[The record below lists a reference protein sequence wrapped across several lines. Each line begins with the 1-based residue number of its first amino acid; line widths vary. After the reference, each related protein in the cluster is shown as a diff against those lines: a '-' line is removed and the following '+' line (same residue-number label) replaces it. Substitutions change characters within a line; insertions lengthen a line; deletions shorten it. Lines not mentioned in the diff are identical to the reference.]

1 MENKAN
7 ITSISIE
14 KNKIGI
20 KLSIIVPVYN
30 IIQYLP
36 KCLDSILS
44 QTLRDIEIICVDD
57 CSTDSSF
64 SILEEYK
71 SKDDRIK
78 LLKLAKNYGQG
89 YARNR
94 GIEIAQGEYIGF
106 VDGDDYI
113 DPNYFEALYN
123 SAVKNNA
130 DISVASILK
139 HKKNYKKYNVIYKK
153 EGIAENIQDKIKLC
167 GDKKKFFFYA
177 WNKIYKTDLIK
188 NNGIEFAQG
197 QIYEDVIFAIEALY
211 YSNRVVS
218 VPNIKYHYIERK
230 NSSVKR
236 KDITGKKEYDLTK
249 AYTEL
254 QDFCHEHNI
263 ILPERLNYFTSVWYN
278 PFIKTYIGKY
288 YAKKFLLGLVPI
300 KKKRINFSYP
310 IDLVYLWVDGNDYKW
325 KEKKEYW
332 QQRTAYNN
340 EVFSE
345 YRFINNEELKFSLR
359 SVEKY
364 CSWIN
369 KIYIITDNQAPEWL
383 KTCNDKINI
392 IFHKDLI
399 SDKNL
404 PLFNSEAIETY
415 LPYIPNLSECFLYA
429 NDDMF
434 FGKYVTKNFFYDENQ
449 QPIIRLKQQVSRRHC
464 KNNMYTRKILEMQK
478 IIRKAFH
485 KSYEYAPHHNID
497 AYKKSDFIE
506 CLEYFKEKVD
516 MTRTHKFRTENDFQ
530 RSIIGYYTLAKRNGR
545 MKLYSRVD
553 RWLDTYSRIKRF
565 LNHKYCADSIMIDCV
580 GEDYHKRLNKYNP
593 YLFCMND
600 IEKTTNADRVAMKK
614 FLQEL
619 FPNKSEFERDE
630 EVCQQ

>member
-263 ILPERLNYFTSVWYN
+263 ILPERLNYST
-278 PFIKTYIGKY
+278 K
-288 YAKKFLLGLVPI
+288 KKFGLITKYQGKFCCKYTLLGI
-300 KKKRINFSYP
+300 
-310 IDLVYLWVDGNDYKW
+310 
-325 KEKKEYW
+325 
-332 QQRTAYNN
+332 
-340 EVFSE
+340 
-345 YRFINNEELKFSLR
+345 
-359 SVEKY
+359 
-364 CSWIN
+364 
-369 KIYIITDNQAPEWL
+369 
-383 KTCNDKINI
+383 
-392 IFHKDLI
+392 
-399 SDKNL
+399 L
-404 PLFNSEAIETY
+404 PLFKIYSTETRNIFNIY
-415 LPYIPNLSECFLYA
+415 GVKIKLPKKEFVQA
-429 NDDMF
+429 
-434 FGKYVTKNFFYDENQ
+434 
-449 QPIIRLKQQVSRRHC
+449 
-464 KNNMYTRKILEMQK
+464 RK
-478 IIRKAFH
+478 
-485 KSYEYAPHHNID
+485 
-497 AYKKSDFIE
+497 
-506 CLEYFKEKVD
+506 
-516 MTRTHKFRTENDFQ
+516 ENDFYKYKKNKIDITTIPKATGKLRDIQ
-530 RSIIGYYTLAKRNGR
+530 LANLALLKELDYVCKQNKINYILDAGTLLGAIRHKGFIPWDDDVDIIMIRDDYNRIIEAFKETSRNSDIFADFYRDNVTNGQYFIKVQHRKCPFLSVDIFPIDDYGVSLTLKDQIHETKKIYKLIKSIKHTANQGLSNAELKHLIDETMVSKILPKDQIQQDIKPYFVYGIDSFHILKNWFVKRDTILPLRTINFENYEFTTVNNPDEFLRHIYGNYMTYPHK
-545 MKLYSRVD
+545 MKLLHSSYESISKEQWDVIRE
-553 RWLDTYSRIKRF
+553 LKRG
-565 LNHKYCADSIMIDCV
+565 V
-580 GEDYHKRLNKYNP
+580 
-593 YLFCMND
+593 
-600 IEKTTNADRVAMKK
+600 
-614 FLQEL
+614 
-619 FPNKSEFERDE
+619 
-630 EVCQQ
+630 

>member
-263 ILPERLNYFTSVWYN
+263 ILPERLNYST
-278 PFIKTYIGKY
+278 K
-288 YAKKFLLGLVPI
+288 KKFGLITKYQGKFCCKYTLLGI
-300 KKKRINFSYP
+300 
-310 IDLVYLWVDGNDYKW
+310 
-325 KEKKEYW
+325 
-332 QQRTAYNN
+332 
-340 EVFSE
+340 
-345 YRFINNEELKFSLR
+345 
-359 SVEKY
+359 
-364 CSWIN
+364 
-369 KIYIITDNQAPEWL
+369 
-383 KTCNDKINI
+383 
-392 IFHKDLI
+392 
-399 SDKNL
+399 L
-404 PLFNSEAIETY
+404 PLFKIYSTETRNIFNIY
-415 LPYIPNLSECFLYA
+415 GVKIKLPKKEFIQARKENDFYKYKKNKIDITTIPKATGKLRDIQLANLALLKEL
-429 NDDMF
+429 D
-434 FGKYVTKNFFYDENQ
+434 YV
-449 QPIIRLKQQVSRRHC
+449 C
-464 KNNMYTRKILEMQK
+464 KNNNLKYMLDGGTLLGAVRHKGFIPWDDDIDILMFREDYDK
-478 IIRKAFH
+478 IIEAFKSTSRNSDIYATFVRDKLTNGQYYIKVQH
-485 KSYEYAPHHNID
+485 K
-497 AYKKSDFIE
+497 K
-506 CLEYFKEKVD
+506 C
-516 MTRTHKFRTENDFQ
+516 
-530 RSIIGYYTLAKRNGR
+530 
-545 MKLYSRVD
+545 
-553 RWLDTYSRIKRF
+553 
-565 LNHKYCADSIMIDCV
+565 
-580 GEDYHKRLNKYNP
+580 P
-593 YLFCMND
+593 YLFVDIFPLDIYGEKLDTNQQKRKTKEIYKIINNLKSKINND
-600 IEKTTNADRVAMKK
+600 MSDEDLKSLLKDIMQEKVLSKNSNQDSNKSCYVYGIEFFHQIKNWFLDKEIVLPLQEIEFEGSK
-614 FLQEL
+614 FLTVNNPKIFLENIYGDYMSYPKKIKILHNSYKNLTEDQVL
-619 FPNKSEFERDE
+619 AINKFKEG
-630 EVCQQ
+630 VN

>member
-7 ITSISIE
+7 ITSVSIE
-14 KNKIGI
+14 KNRIGI

-57 CSTDSSF
+57 CSTDNSLN
-64 SILEEYK
+64 ILEEY
-71 SKDDRIK
+71 SLKDNRIK
-78 LLKLAKNYGQG
+78 LLKLDKNYGQG

-113 DPNYFEALYN
+113 DAKYFEALYN
-123 SAVKNNA
+123 SAVKQDA

-263 ILPERLNYFTSVWYN
+263 ILPERLNYSTKKNCGLITKYQ
-278 PFIKTYIGKY
+278 GKFCCKY
-288 YAKKFLLGLVPI
+288 TLLGLFPLFKIYSTETRNIFNIYGI
-300 KKKRINFSYP
+300 KIKLP
-310 IDLVYLWVDGNDYKW
+310 
-325 KEKKEYW
+325 KKE
-332 QQRTAYNN
+332 
-340 EVFSE
+340 
-345 YRFINNEELKFSLR
+345 FI
-359 SVEKY
+359 
-364 CSWIN
+364 
-369 KIYIITDNQAPEWL
+369 QA
-383 KTCNDKINI
+383 
-392 IFHKDLI
+392 
-399 SDKNL
+399 
-404 PLFNSEAIETY
+404 
-415 LPYIPNLSECFLYA
+415 
-429 NDDMF
+429 
-434 FGKYVTKNFFYDENQ
+434 
-449 QPIIRLKQQVSRRHC
+449 
-464 KNNMYTRKILEMQK
+464 RK
-478 IIRKAFH
+478 
-485 KSYEYAPHHNID
+485 
-497 AYKKSDFIE
+497 
-506 CLEYFKEKVD
+506 
-516 MTRTHKFRTENDFQ
+516 ENDFYKYKKNKIDITTIPKATGKLRDIQ
-530 RSIIGYYTLAKRNGR
+530 LANLALLKELDYVCKQNKINYILDAGTLLGAIRHKGFIPWDDDVDIIMIRDDYNRIIEAFKETSRNSDIFADFYRDNVTNGQYFIKVQHRKCPFLSVDIFPIDDYGVSLTLKDQIHETKKIYKLIKSIKHTAKQGLSNAELKHLIDETMVLKILPKDQIQQDIKPYFVYGIDSFHILKNWFVKRDTILPLRTINFENYEFTTVNNPDEFLRHIYGNYMTYPHK
-545 MKLYSRVD
+545 MKLLHSSYESISKEQWDVIRE
-553 RWLDTYSRIKRF
+553 LKRG
-565 LNHKYCADSIMIDCV
+565 V
-580 GEDYHKRLNKYNP
+580 
-593 YLFCMND
+593 
-600 IEKTTNADRVAMKK
+600 
-614 FLQEL
+614 
-619 FPNKSEFERDE
+619 
-630 EVCQQ
+630 

>member
-236 KDITGKKEYDLTK
+236 KDITGKKEHDLTL
-249 AYTEL
+249 AYTDL
-254 QDFCHEHNI
+254 QEFCHEHNI
-263 ILPERLNYFTSVWYN
+263 VLPERLNYST
-278 PFIKTYIGKY
+278 K
-288 YAKKFLLGLVPI
+288 KKFGLITKYEGKFCCKYTLLGL
-300 KKKRINFSYP
+300 
-310 IDLVYLWVDGNDYKW
+310 
-325 KEKKEYW
+325 
-332 QQRTAYNN
+332 
-340 EVFSE
+340 
-345 YRFINNEELKFSLR
+345 
-359 SVEKY
+359 
-364 CSWIN
+364 
-369 KIYIITDNQAPEWL
+369 
-383 KTCNDKINI
+383 
-392 IFHKDLI
+392 
-399 SDKNL
+399 L
-404 PLFNSEAIETY
+404 PLFKIYSTETRNIFNIY
-415 LPYIPNLSECFLYA
+415 GVKIKLPKKEFVQA
-429 NDDMF
+429 
-434 FGKYVTKNFFYDENQ
+434 
-449 QPIIRLKQQVSRRHC
+449 
-464 KNNMYTRKILEMQK
+464 RK
-478 IIRKAFH
+478 
-485 KSYEYAPHHNID
+485 
-497 AYKKSDFIE
+497 
-506 CLEYFKEKVD
+506 
-516 MTRTHKFRTENDFQ
+516 ENDFYKYKKNKIDITTIPKATGKLRDIQ
-530 RSIIGYYTLAKRNGR
+530 LANLALLKELDYVCKQNKINYILDAGTLLGAIRHKGFIPWDDDIDTIMFRQDYNKLIEAFKNSSRNHDIYADYYRDRVTNGQYFIKIQHRKCPFLSVDVFPMDSYGASLSLPEQKKQTKKIYKIIKNIKQKANKGITDKDLEDLLNSTMKTKILLSKDDKTENSSDSDFVYGIDAFHILKNWFVKRDTILPLRTINFENYEFTTVNNPDEFLRHIYGNYMSYPHK
-545 MKLYSRVD
+545 MKLLHSSYESISKEQWDVIRE
-553 RWLDTYSRIKRF
+553 LKRG
-565 LNHKYCADSIMIDCV
+565 V
-580 GEDYHKRLNKYNP
+580 
-593 YLFCMND
+593 
-600 IEKTTNADRVAMKK
+600 
-614 FLQEL
+614 
-619 FPNKSEFERDE
+619 
-630 EVCQQ
+630 